1 MKKLKLIHRTTLYA
15 GGLSLLACLL
25 VSMLAILAFEWQER
39 TLLESALQAGIDE
52 MYGHVKVGGWP
63 DLNNSPRVVSAL
75 APINNLQALPEALR
89 ALPAGQTEIETG
101 DYAEFIVLMRQ
112 IEGYRY
118 YYGVSIAHSERG
130 EANIVWIA
138 VFLVLSAVVISALMG
153 WLFARQLVRPLSA
166 VAQAISDI
174 DQTTQSVPLAHQN
187 QDEIDQ
193 IVVAINRYQAR
204 LDAAAARETAFLSDV
219 AHALRT
225 PAAVIQSGLE
235 LLDQENA
242 ARNVISVSPD
252 GRDLSAVVPH
262 LRDFSSVSPERRDSS
277 SVSPERRDFSSVSPE
292 RRDVSSVSPERRD
305 LAILERVRRNSQQ
318 LVLKLDALMLSAR
331 KQESDGLERIALAGE
346 VEQAMRYLVARGTTS
361 FAIEIAAEV
370 HVNVRVAV
378 LRWVISQCANSFSE
392 HQIVEISW
400 QADSLVFAGKDAVF
414 DALVVPELIVV
425 VCTRERWQLSF
436 TPASIR
442 IVLPSA

>member
-1 MKKLKLIHRTTLYA
+1 LKKLKLIHRTTLYA

-25 VSMLAILAFEWQER
+25 VSLLALRAFEWQER

-52 MYGHVKVGGWP
+52 MYGDIKVGGWP
-63 DLNNSPRVVSAL
+63 DLNNSPGVVSAL
-75 APINNLQALPEALR
+75 APINNLQALPVALR
-89 ALPAGQTEIETG
+89 ALPTGQTEIETG
-101 DYAEFIVLMRQ
+101 DYAEFIVLMRE

-118 YYGVSIAHSERG
+118 YYGVSIARSERG
-130 EANIVWIA
+130 EANIVRIA

-166 VAQAISDI
+166 VAKAISDI
-174 DQTTQSVPLAHQN
+174 DQNAQSEPLARQN

-193 IVVAINRYQAR
+193 IVVAINSYRTR

-235 LLDQENA
+235 LLSQESE
-242 ARNVISVSPD
+242 RRGISAVSPD
-252 GRDLSAVVPH
+252 RRDLSAV
-262 LRDFSSVSPERRDSS
+262 SPD
-277 SVSPERRDFSSVSPE
+277 
-292 RRDVSSVSPERRD
+292 RRD

-331 KQESDGLERIALAGE
+331 KQELDGLERLALGAE
-346 VEQAMRYLVARGTTS
+346 VEQAMRYLSARGNTS
-361 FAIEIAAEV
+361 FAIEIAADAY
-370 HVNVRVAV
+370 VNARAAV
-378 LRWVISQCANSFSE
+378 LRWVISQCANSFSAHE
-392 HQIVEISW
+392 IVEISW
-400 QADSLVFAGKDAVF
+400 HDGALIFVGKDAVF
-414 DALVVPELIVV
+414 DDLVLPELILV
-425 VCTRERWQLSF
+425 VCARERWQLNF

-442 IVLPSA
+442 IALP

>member
-1 MKKLKLIHRTTLYA
+1 MKLKLIHRTTLYA

-25 VSMLAILAFEWQER
+25 VSLLAILSFEWQER
-39 TLLESALQAGIDE
+39 TLLESALQAGVDE

-63 DLNNSPRVVSAL
+63 DLHNSPGVVSAL
-75 APINNLQALPEALR
+75 AQVNNLQAIPKALR
-89 ALPAGQTEIETG
+89 ALPLGQTELETG
-101 DYAEFIVLMRQ
+101 DYAEFIVLVRQ
-112 IEGYRY
+112 IDGYRY

-138 VFLVLSAVVISALMG
+138 IFLVVSAVVISALMG

-174 DQTTQSVPLAHQN
+174 DQTAQSAQSAPLARQN

-193 IVVAINRYQAR
+193 IVVAINSYQAR

-235 LLDQENA
+235 LLRLENG
-242 ARNVISVSPD
+242 ARGAIP
-252 GRDLSAVVPH
+252 
-262 LRDFSSVSPERRDSS
+262 VSPERRDLNPVSPERRDFN
-277 SVSPERRDFSSVSPE
+277 SVSPERRDFN
-292 RRDVSSVSPERRD
+292 
-305 LAILERVRRNSQQ
+305 ILERVRRNSQE

-331 KQESDGLERIALAGE
+331 RQEFDGLERIALAGE
-346 VEQAMRYLVARGTTS
+346 VEQAMRYLGARGTTS
-361 FAIEIAAEV
+361 FAIEIADDV
-370 HVNVRVAV
+370 YVNVRVAV
-378 LRWVISQCANSFSE
+378 LRWVVSQCANSFSG

-400 QADSLVFAGKDAVF
+400 QADALVIAGKDAVF
-414 DALVVPELIVV
+414 DALIVPELIVV
-425 VCTRERWQLSF
+425 VCTRERWQLDF

-442 IVLPSA
+442 IVLPCM

>member
-1 MKKLKLIHRTTLYA
+1 MKLKLIYRTTLYA

-25 VSMLAILAFEWQER
+25 VSWLAILAFEWQER
-39 TLLESALQAGIDE
+39 TLLESALQAGVDE

-63 DLNNSPRVVSAL
+63 DLHNSLGVVSAF
-75 APINNLQALPEALR
+75 ARVNNLQAIPEALR
-89 ALPAGQTEIETG
+89 ALPTGQTELETG
-101 DYAEFIVLMRQ
+101 DYAEFIVLVRE

-130 EANIVWIA
+130 EANIVRIA
-138 VFLVLSAVVISALMG
+138 IFLVLSAVVISALMG

-174 DQTTQSVPLAHQN
+174 DQTAQSAPLARQN

-235 LLDQENA
+235 LLGQED
-242 ARNVISVSPD
+242 RT
-252 GRDLSAVVPH
+252 RDMPSA
-262 LRDFSSVSPERRDSS
+262 SSDRRDIST
-277 SVSPERRDFSSVSPE
+277 SPPD
-292 RRDVSSVSPERRD
+292 RRD
-305 LAILERVRRNSQQ
+305 LVILERVRRNSQQ

-331 KQESDGLERIALAGE
+331 KQEFVGLERIALAGE
-346 VEQAMRYLVARGTTS
+346 VLQAMRYLGARGTTS
-361 FAIEIAAEV
+361 FAIEIADDV
-370 HVNVRVAV
+370 YVNVRAAV
-378 LRWVISQCANSFSE
+378 LRWVISQCANSFSG

-400 QADSLVFAGKDAVF
+400 QTDALVFAGKDAVF

-436 TPASIR
+436 TPSSIR
-442 IVLPSA
+442 IVLPTIKPSAG

>member
-25 VSMLAILAFEWQER
+25 VSLLALRAFEWQER

-52 MYGHVKVGGWP
+52 MYGDIKVGGWP
-63 DLNNSPRVVSAL
+63 DLNNSPGVVSAL
-75 APINNLQALPEALR
+75 APINNLQALPVALR
-89 ALPAGQTEIETG
+89 ALPTGQTEIETG
-101 DYAEFIVLMRQ
+101 DYAEFIVLMRE

-118 YYGVSIAHSERG
+118 YYGVSIARSERG
-130 EANIVWIA
+130 EANIVRIA

-174 DQTTQSVPLAHQN
+174 DQTTHSMPLARQN

-193 IVVAINRYQAR
+193 IVVAINSYQTR

-235 LLDQENA
+235 LLSHDYKT
-242 ARNVISVSPD
+242 PD
-252 GRDLSAVVPH
+252 KFA
-262 LRDFSSVSPERRDSS
+262 VSPERRDII
-277 SVSPERRDFSSVSPE
+277 SVSPDRRDL
-292 RRDVSSVSPERRD
+292 SSVSPERRD

-331 KQESDGLERIALAGE
+331 RQEFDGLERVALAGE
-346 VEQAMRYLVARGTTS
+346 VLQAMRYLGARGTTS
-361 FAIEIAAEV
+361 FAIEIAADV
-370 HVNVRVAV
+370 YVNVRVAV
-378 LRWVISQCANSFSE
+378 LRWVISQCASSFSG

-400 QADSLVFAGKDAVF
+400 QADALVFAGKDAVF
-414 DALVVPELIVV
+414 DDLVVPELIVV

-442 IVLPSA
+442 IVLPLALKI